1 MKQFN
6 IFRGLILTILLTC
19 CNAVWAYDIEVD
31 GIYYNIT
38 SLTDLTVEVT
48 SGDNEY
54 SGDIVIPSTITYK
67 SKTLTVTSIG
77 HSAFKNCYNLT
88 SVEIPNS
95 VTHIASWA
103 FYYCHS
109 LTSIEMPCSVTSV
122 GSLAFERCSKLEEV
136 HISNLTAWCN
146 IEFDGNES
154 NPLHTAKNL
163 YMNGEL
169 ITELVIPDNVV
180 RIKDCTFC
188 GCNITSL
195 EIHNRVSEI
204 GYNAFNSCSALTS
217 VTIPNNVKYIR
228 DGVFNA
234 CTALKNLYI
243 EDGENALYLGC
254 CERPNLS
261 YMEGKGLFYDC
272 PLETA
277 YIGRDLSYSSL
288 HSAANSGY
296 SAFCKNTTLTNV
308 VLGDSVTS
316 VGMYA
321 FKDCSKL
328 SNIKISDSVTSI
340 ESYAFQGCKGVT
352 SLAIPNNVT
361 HIGDYVFQDCNSL
374 ESIYVMAETPP
385 SVSSDSFTDSN
396 YIISTIYVP
405 TGCWEAYRNAD
416 GWIEFWEIK
425 EFDTTGISD
434 VKTEHEKAAT
444 VYDINGRVIKNP
456 ANGIYII
463 DGKKVL
469 LR

>member
-1 MKQFN
+1 MKHS
-6 IFRGLILTILLTC
+6 ISFRGLILTILLTC

-77 HSAFKNCYNLT
+77 HSAFESCYNLT

-163 YMNGEL
+163 YLNGEL
-169 ITELVIPDNVV
+169 ITELVIPDDVV

-204 GYNAFNSCSALTS
+204 GNNAFNSCSALTS

-228 DGVFNA
+228 NGVFNA

-288 HSAANSGY
+288 HSAKNSGY
-296 SAFCKNTTLTNV
+296 SAFSKNTTLTNV

-321 FKDCSKL
+321 FKDCPKL

-374 ESIYVMAETPP
+374 ESIYVMAEIPP

-405 TGCWEAYRNAD
+405 TGCLEAYQNAD
-416 GWIEFWEIK
+416 VWKEFWEIK
-425 EFDTTGISD
+425 EFFSTGICD
-434 VKTEHEKAAT
+434 VRTENEKETA
-444 VYDINGRVIKNP
+444 VYDINGRVVETP

>member
-1 MKQFN
+1 MKHS
-6 IFRGLILTILLTC
+6 ISFRGLILTILLTC

-77 HSAFKNCYNLT
+77 HSAFMNCYNLT

-95 VTHIASWA
+95 VTHIASRA
-103 FYYCHS
+103 FWYCRS

-122 GSLAFERCSKLEEV
+122 GDAAFVNCSKLEEV

-146 IEFDGNES
+146 IEFNGNES

-163 YMNGEL
+163 YLNGEL
-169 ITELVIPDNVV
+169 ITELVIPDDVV

-204 GYNAFNSCSALTS
+204 GYNAFNSCSAFTS

-288 HSAANSGY
+288 HSAHNSGY
-296 SAFCKNTTLTNV
+296 SAFSKNTTLTNV

-321 FKDCSKL
+321 FKDCPKL

-425 EFDTTGISD
+425 EFDTTGIGD

>member
-31 GIYYNIT
+31 DIYYNIT

-48 SGDNEY
+48 SGDNKY

-77 HSAFKNCYNLT
+77 HSAFESCYNLT

-103 FYYCHS
+103 FWYCHS

-122 GSLAFERCSKLEEV
+122 GYVAFKECSKLEEV

-163 YMNGEL
+163 YLNGEL
-169 ITELVIPDNVV
+169 ITELVIPDDVV

-204 GYNAFNSCSALTS
+204 GNNAFNSCSALTS
-217 VTIPNNVKYIR
+217 VTIPNNVKYI
-228 DGVFNA
+228 
-234 CTALKNLYI
+234 

-261 YMEGKGLFYDC
+261 YIEGKGLFYDC

-277 YIGRDLSYSSL
+277 YIGRDLSYGSL

-296 SAFCKNTTLTNV
+296 SAFSKNTTLTNV

-321 FKDCSKL
+321 FKDCPKL

-405 TGCWEAYRNAD
+405 TGCLEAYQNAD
-416 GWIEFWEIK
+416 VWKEFWEIK

-434 VKTEHEKAAT
+434 VKTENKKET
-444 VYDINGRVIKNP
+444 TIYDINGRVVENP
-456 ANGIYII
+456 ANGIYIV